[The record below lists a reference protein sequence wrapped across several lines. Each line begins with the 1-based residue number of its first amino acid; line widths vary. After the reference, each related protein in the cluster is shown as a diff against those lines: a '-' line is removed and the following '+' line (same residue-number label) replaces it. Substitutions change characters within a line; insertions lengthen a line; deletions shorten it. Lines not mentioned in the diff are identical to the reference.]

1 MGLFL
6 IVLLFSKS
14 ELLFRKIGSL
24 FRKIDLLFRK
34 IDLLFRKIGVIR
46 KICLFF
52 IGLFIRKSG
61 LSVQKKNLKF

>member
-14 ELLFRKIGSL
+14 ELLFRKIGS
-24 FRKIDLLFRK
+24 LFRK

-61 LSVQKKNLKF
+61 LSVQKKKLKF